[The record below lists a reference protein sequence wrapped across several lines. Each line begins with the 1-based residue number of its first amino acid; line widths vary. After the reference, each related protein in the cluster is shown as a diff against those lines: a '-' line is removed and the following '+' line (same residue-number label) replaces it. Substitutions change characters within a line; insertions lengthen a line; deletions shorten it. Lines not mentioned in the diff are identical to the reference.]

1 MTIFRV
7 LFLITHRPFNLKLQ
21 FWRNLSQKIFSV
33 KSEADSQ
40 DSSPTRQRRQN
51 SDQSLTMPSTSTA
64 TSQVNAEVTPS
75 GSRRVT
81 FKEEVDGEEHNEE
94 DAIQVSLYTFNLL
107 WALVEGGTR
116 QMLDRLIIPSVLAI
130 VICVSSLLWM
140 NNKYWTEKCSYCF
153 KTLPCNELW

>member
-1 MTIFRV
+1 
-7 LFLITHRPFNLKLQ
+7 
-21 FWRNLSQKIFSV
+21 
-33 KSEADSQ
+33 
-40 DSSPTRQRRQN
+40 
-51 SDQSLTMPSTSTA
+51 MPSTSTA

-130 VICVSSLLWM
+130 VICVSSLL
-140 NNKYWTEKCSYCF
+140 
-153 KTLPCNELW
+153 